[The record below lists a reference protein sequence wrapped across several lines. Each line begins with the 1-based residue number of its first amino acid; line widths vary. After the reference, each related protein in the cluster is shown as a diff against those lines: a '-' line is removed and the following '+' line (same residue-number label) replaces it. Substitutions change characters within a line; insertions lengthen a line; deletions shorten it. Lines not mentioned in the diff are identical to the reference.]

1 MDDFGASY
9 VVLTDED
16 GVNYEME
23 ILSRFF
29 CGEQEYV
36 ALTPA
41 DAEDE
46 AAELEV
52 NILRISEEGGEELL
66 ETVADED
73 ELQRAYDTLIQLIF
87 EEDEADEADAE
98 AE

>member
-1 MDDFGASY
+1 MDEFGANY
-9 VVLTDED
+9 VTITDED
-16 GVNYEME
+16 GVSYEME

-52 NILRISEEGGEELL
+52 NLLRVSEENGEELL
-66 ETVADED
+66 EAIADED
-73 ELQRAYDTLIQLIF
+73 ELERAYDTLLTLVF
-87 EEDEADEADAE
+87 EDENE
-98 AE
+98 

>member
-1 MDDFGASY
+1 MDQFGANY
-9 VVLTDED
+9 VTITDED
-16 GVNYEME
+16 GVSYEME

-52 NILRISEEGGEELL
+52 NLLRVSEENGEELL
-66 ETVADED
+66 EAITDED
-73 ELQRAYDTLIQLIF
+73 ELERAYDTLLTLVF
-87 EEDEADEADAE
+87 EDEDE
-98 AE
+98 

>member
-1 MDDFGASY
+1 MDEFGANY
-9 VVLTDED
+9 VTITDED
-16 GVNYEME
+16 VVSYEME

-52 NILRISEEGGEELL
+52 NLLRVSEENGEELL
-66 ETVADED
+66 EAIADED
-73 ELQRAYDTLIQLIF
+73 ELERAYDTLLTLVF
-87 EEDEADEADAE
+87 EDEDE
-98 AE
+98 

>member
-1 MDDFGASY
+1 MDEFGANY
-9 VVLTDED
+9 VTITDED
-16 GVNYEME
+16 GVSYEME

-52 NILRISEEGGEELL
+52 NLLRVSEENGEELL
-66 ETVADED
+66 EAIADED
-73 ELQRAYDTLIQLIF
+73 ELERAYDTLLTLVF
-87 EEDEADEADAE
+87 EDEDE
-98 AE
+98 

>member
-1 MDDFGASY
+1 MDEFGANY
-9 VVLTDED
+9 VTITDED
-16 GVNYEME
+16 GVSYEME

-52 NILRISEEGGEELL
+52 NLLRVSEENGEELL
-66 ETVADED
+66 EAITDED
-73 ELQRAYDTLIQLIF
+73 ELERAYDTLLTLVF
-87 EEDEADEADAE
+87 EDEDE
-98 AE
+98 

>member
-1 MDDFGASY
+1 MDEFGANY
-9 VVLTDED
+9 VTITDED
-16 GVNYEME
+16 GVSYEME

-46 AAELEV
+46 AADVDETGSAADDSGCD
-52 NILRISEEGGEELL
+52 IEGVVDGIDDFEDDDDS
-66 ETVADED
+66 DED
-73 ELQRAYDTLIQLIF
+73 D
-87 EEDEADEADAE
+87 
-98 AE
+98 

>member
-1 MDDFGASY
+1 MDEFGANY
-9 VVLTDED
+9 VTITDED
-16 GVNYEME
+16 GVSYEME

-52 NILRISEEGGEELL
+52 NLLRVSEENG
-66 ETVADED
+66 
-73 ELQRAYDTLIQLIF
+73 
-87 EEDEADEADAE
+87 
-98 AE
+98 

>member
-1 MDDFGASY
+1 MNEYGSDY
-9 VVLTDED
+9 ITITDED
-16 GVNYEME
+16 GVSYEME

-52 NILRISEEGGEELL
+52 NLLRVSEENGEELL
-66 ETVADED
+66 EAIADED
-73 ELQRAYDTLIQLIF
+73 ELERAYDTLLTLVF
-87 EEDEADEADAE
+87 EDEDE
-98 AE
+98 